1 MFMVSMMYKMRTKYG
16 IASLDSQGYYQI
28 SSSKEGNKGKK
39 LHRLIWE
46 DFYNKKIP
54 KGYVIHHLN
63 GDKTDNRIQNL
74 QCVSRSNH
82 IIFHNKNISDET
94 RKKRSESKKGVK
106 NPNYGKKASYE
117 TRRKMSESSKT
128 PHTDEHNENVSRA
141 KNTTGYYRVSKRVHN
156 TGRVQWRYSYY
167 KNGKTHEIVKNSLS
181 ELGEVV
187 KGKGLKWKKFDNC

>member
-1 MFMVSMMYKMRTKYG
+1 M
-16 IASLDSQGYYQI
+16 DSQGYYQI

-54 KGYVIHHLN
+54 DGYVIHHLN
-63 GDKTDNRIQNL
+63 GNKLDNRIQNL
-74 QCVSRSNH
+74 QCVGRSNH

-94 RKKRSESKKGVK
+94 REKRSESKKGAK

-141 KNTTGYYRVSKRVHN
+141 KNTTGYYRVSKKTYD
-156 TGRVQWRYSYY
+156 TGRVLWRYCYY
-167 KNGKTHEIVKNSLS
+167 ENGKTHEIGRGDLKKLES
-181 ELGEVV
+181 VV
-187 KGKGLKWKKFDNC
+187 KSRGLKWKKFGDD

>member
-1 MFMVSMMYKMRTKYG
+1 MFMESMMHKIKTEYG
-16 IASLDSQGYYQI
+16 IASLDRQGYYQI
-28 SSSKEGNKGKK
+28 TTSKEGNKGKK

-54 KGYVIHHLN
+54 DGYVIHHLN

-74 QCVSRSNH
+74 QCVERSKH
-82 IIFHNKNISDET
+82 IAFHNKNISDET

-117 TRRKMSESSKT
+117 TRRKMSESSKM

-141 KNTTGYYRVSKRVHN
+141 KNTTGYYRVSKRVYN
-156 TGRVQWRYSYY
+156 TGKVQWRYSYY
-167 KNGKTHEIVKNSLS
+167 EDGKTHEIAKNSLS
-181 ELGEVV
+181 ELEEVV
-187 KGKGLKWKKFDNC
+187 KGKGLKWKKFDNG